1 MLHGFINNLTLLVT
15 LLFIGHVVLGNRLV
29 TLQAP
34 LPVRLTFG
42 VGMGAVGAVLLKFS
56 INVSSDVIID
66 LRYLPIS
73 LAAIYGGL
81 LPSIVSG
88 AIISVIRLYHTD
100 ISTTSLVAV
109 TGIMTMA
116 LGSGLLSYL
125 RWGVYRKWLL
135 MTLLNWSIVY
145 NVLVIVVPDTRLLRE
160 TFSSYLLSS
169 TIAALL
175 SVMMMEY
182 LRKSSLLMLQL
193 QKNSSTDH
201 LTGLHNM
208 RNFEARLSTFSQ
220 TAEYH
225 QQKLS
230 LIMIDIDH
238 FKVINDTYGH
248 PAGDAVLKQLGD
260 LLSTSSRSQDDV
272 SRYGGEEFA
281 ILLPQTSPSLVVE
294 IAERIR
300 KTVQK
305 HRFILPSG
313 QAIHLTISLGVA
325 TYPDLTKDTKDLVKK
340 ADDALYQAKNKGRNH
355 VCS

>member
-1 MLHGFINNLTLLVT
+1 M
-15 LLFIGHVVLGNRLV
+15 
-29 TLQAP
+29 
-34 LPVRLTFG
+34 
-42 VGMGAVGAVLLKFS
+42 
-56 INVSSDVIID
+56 
-66 LRYLPIS
+66 
-73 LAAIYGGL
+73 
-81 LPSIVSG
+81 
-88 AIISVIRLYHTD
+88 
-100 ISTTSLVAV
+100 
-109 TGIMTMA
+109 
-116 LGSGLLSYL
+116 
-125 RWGVYRKWLL
+125 
-135 MTLLNWSIVY
+135 Y

-238 FKVINDTYGH
+238 FKAVNDTYGH

-260 LLSTSSRSQDDV
+260 LLSSTSSRSQDDV

-281 ILLPQTSPSLVVE
+281 ILLPQTTHSLVVE

-313 QAIHLTISLGVA
+313 QTIHLTISLGVA
-325 TYPDLTKDTKDLVKK
+325 AYPDLTKDTRDLVKK
-340 ADDALYQAKNKGRNH
+340 ADDALYQAKNEGRNR